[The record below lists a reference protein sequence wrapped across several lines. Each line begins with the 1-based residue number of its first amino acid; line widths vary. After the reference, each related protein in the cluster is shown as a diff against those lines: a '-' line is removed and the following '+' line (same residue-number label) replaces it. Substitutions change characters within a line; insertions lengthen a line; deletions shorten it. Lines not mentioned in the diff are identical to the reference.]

1 MEGSDFTPISETLND
16 KKLFSVTNGKE
27 ASAGSMMVWKP
38 HGNKFFETFSY
49 LPPLTEEQIA
59 KQVQYLLNNGYTPCL
74 EFEDAQHGY
83 AERWTG
89 LDFSVNAGYYDN
101 RYWVMWKLPMYG
113 CTNTDEVL
121 AECKACKAAFPNC
134 YVRVAGFDNIKQVQC
149 ASFLVA
155 RPPTGAACAVNAR
168 QV

>member
-1 MEGSDFTPISETLND
+1 MASRI
-16 KKLFSVTNGKE
+16 KKKNHDLCTNLFYSRVF
-27 ASAGSMMVWKP
+27 ASHRM
-38 HGNKFFETFSY
+38 FETFSF
-49 LPPLTEEQIA
+49 LPPLSDAEIS
-59 KQVQYLLNNGYTPCL
+59 KQVQYLLNNGWTPCI
-74 EFEDAQHGY
+74 EFEDEAHAYADGHG
-83 AERWTG
+83 WSN
-89 LDFSVNAGYYDN
+89 LDSSINAGYYDN